1 MVISK
6 EVILKSIDEA
16 IFKCNSSS
24 KARKIGA
31 TVTLSTDDE
40 GYTLSYS
47 NGMSLHFDNDNNM
60 INLQT
65 ETEDYPYLMD
75 KCYDAFKHQKEELLN
90 SSPFSFIQKSWE
102 GGWGSDRNIVRT
114 KYSFDNDWDF
124 LCTYAENFATS
135 SGILVNKVLNDP
147 YRSFNAFG
155 KIANVKAS
163 HDHFVQL
170 ERNIPIDNMSY
181 VALRIQPYLYESDNI
196 NKQSYTNKHHTSMSL
211 GSDVNLLL
219 DQFGLSHNSPHRPMK
234 HGIEAKKGDE
244 WKIYTTVSKD
254 SGVTGLFLGNALKES
269 PTRSNESEW
278 ETELNL
284 APNTKFV
291 RDVIDEE
298 NHIIIQ
304 HIEAK
309 GK

>member
-31 TVTLSTDDE
+31 TVTLSVGDE

-65 ETEDYPYLMD
+65 EAEDYPYLMD
-75 KCYDAFKHQKEELLN
+75 KCYDTFTYQKEDLLK
-90 SSPFSFIQKSWE
+90 SDPFSFIKKEHE
-102 GGWGSDRNIVRT
+102 GFGGDIKTT
-114 KYSFDNDWDF
+114 KFTFDNDWDF
-124 LCTYAENFATS
+124 ICSYADTFATA
-135 SGILVNKVLNDP
+135 SGIILNKRLIDPLLKTTLN
-147 YRSFNAFG
+147 SFGNIVTI
-155 KIANVKAS
+155 KSS

-170 ERNIPIDNMSY
+170 ERNNRVDPVSY
-181 VALRIQPYLYESDNI
+181 VTLRIQPYLYESDNI
-196 NKQSYTNKHHTSMSL
+196 SKRTYTAKHHISMSL

-219 DQFGLSHNSPHRPMK
+219 DQFGVGSNSPHKPMK
-234 HGIEAKKGDE
+234 HGIEATEGDE
-244 WKIYTTVSKD
+244 WRIYTTVSKD
-254 SGVTGLFLGNALKES
+254 SGVNGLFLGNALKES

-291 RDVIDEE
+291 RDVIDED
-298 NHIIIQ
+298 NKIIIQ
-304 HIEAK
+304 HIEPK
-309 GK
+309 